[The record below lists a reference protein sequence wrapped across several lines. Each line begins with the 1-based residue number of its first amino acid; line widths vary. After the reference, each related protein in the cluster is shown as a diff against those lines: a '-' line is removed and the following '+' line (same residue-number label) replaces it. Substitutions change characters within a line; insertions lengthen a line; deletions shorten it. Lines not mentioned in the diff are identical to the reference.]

1 MMLSLP
7 IWYPKWTATK
17 SACAWKVNH
26 NGAGRSLPRPHLP
39 LDVRTSDRGMFTSK
53 QLLVTCWFAKPCAH
67 GVTEMSTL
75 AIVGR
80 TIVETA
86 VKEYQLILCSDT
98 TVSGKNANCCKVLTN
113 CRAGVGKT
121 QHVVGSG
128 EVAMR
133 GRIQGWNTRGEAAF
147 AEGMHKTD
155 TMAAITVEVQNVA
168 AAGRGAER
176 DDMEMP
182 WSRKL
187 SGCRE
192 DCLGERKNNWKC

>member
-1 MMLSLP
+1 
-7 IWYPKWTATK
+7 
-17 SACAWKVNH
+17 
-26 NGAGRSLPRPHLP
+26 
-39 LDVRTSDRGMFTSK
+39 MFTSK

-147 AEGMHKTD
+147 AEGVQEEMLYY
-155 TMAAITVEVQNVA
+155 AIIEGNEV
-168 AAGRGAER
+168 GL
-176 DDMEMP
+176 
-182 WSRKL
+182 SFKL
-187 SGCRE
+187 FPFTIPRIPSVDVR
-192 DCLGERKNNWKC
+192 